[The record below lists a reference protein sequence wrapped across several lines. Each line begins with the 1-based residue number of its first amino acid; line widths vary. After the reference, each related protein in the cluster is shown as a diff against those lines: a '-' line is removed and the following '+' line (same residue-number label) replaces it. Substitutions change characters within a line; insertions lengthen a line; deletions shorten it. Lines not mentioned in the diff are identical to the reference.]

1 MRPTDV
7 ENAIKK
13 GGFIK
18 YERKAISYR
27 DPLERIQ
34 DYNEV
39 AIENVPGPLLKTQSA
54 RCMDCGTPFCHQV
67 HISTISVKKLFPFK
81 SKKREHKV
89 LSFQKYYLDYFICV

>member
-27 DPLERIQ
+27 DPVERIQ

-67 HISTISVKKLFPFK
+67 HISTISVIKLFSFKSKRENIRFFPFK
-81 SKKREHKV
+81 S
-89 LSFQKYYLDYFICV
+89 IIWITCV